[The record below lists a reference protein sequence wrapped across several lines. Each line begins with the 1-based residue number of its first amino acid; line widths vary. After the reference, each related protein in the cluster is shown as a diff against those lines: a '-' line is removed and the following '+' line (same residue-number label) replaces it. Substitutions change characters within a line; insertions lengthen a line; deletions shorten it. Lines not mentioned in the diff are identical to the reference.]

1 MQQKEPDATGHIP
14 VFPFTRNTQNLE
26 THSQNVDRGVPGA
39 GGGRLGVSTNGDGV
53 TRKFWNW
60 MNVIDAANLDSSKW

>member
-1 MQQKEPDATGHIP
+1 M
-14 VFPFTRNTQNLE
+14 FPFTRNTQNLK